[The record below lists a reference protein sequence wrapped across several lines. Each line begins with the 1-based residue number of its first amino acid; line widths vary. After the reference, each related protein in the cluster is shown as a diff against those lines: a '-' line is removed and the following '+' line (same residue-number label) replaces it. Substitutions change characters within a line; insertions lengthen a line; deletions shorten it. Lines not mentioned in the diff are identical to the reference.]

1 MLDTLNFRKKCS
13 PHVYS
18 LTWILNPLNI
28 KGETAYIDIIENALN
43 SQFPERENEPEL
55 FELVKT
61 IHCLREPAWNIT
73 QMNFI
78 FCVNDSLLIKQ
89 IIGKPLEAG
98 IYIG

>member
-43 SQFPERENEPEL
+43 SQFPERENEPDP

-61 IHCLREPAWNIT
+61 IPCLRELP
-73 QMNFI
+73 
-78 FCVNDSLLIKQ
+78 
-89 IIGKPLEAG
+89 
-98 IYIG
+98 